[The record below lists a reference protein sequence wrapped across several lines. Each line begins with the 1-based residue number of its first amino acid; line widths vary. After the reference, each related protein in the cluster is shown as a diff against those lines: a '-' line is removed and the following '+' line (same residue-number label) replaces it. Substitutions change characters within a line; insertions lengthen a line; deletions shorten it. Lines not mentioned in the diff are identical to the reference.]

1 MLKNQFIRRC
11 RGSASR
17 PTYTPFQ
24 DAGIRISQ
32 FCNMAISR
40 DMVVFG
46 TETDGY
52 KIGRNKVGG
61 ILLRPYPK
69 GYCSY
74 PTRSTRVHDHC
85 LNAESL
91 RTSPHRL
98 NSHNGQ
104 SETHIKKTAGWVS
117 HPAVRVVVCK
127 FTPKFL
133 GVSFSLA
140 LQIVHPLWR
149 LRFALRRGCPL
160 DR

>member
-11 RGSASR
+11 RGPTSR

-32 FCNMAISR
+32 FRNMAISR
-40 DMVVFG
+40 DMVIFSI
-46 TETDGY
+46 ETDGY

-74 PTRSTRVHDHC
+74 PTRPTRVHDHC

-91 RTSPHRL
+91 RTSPPRL
-98 NSHNGQ
+98 NSHNGK
-104 SETHIKKTAGWVS
+104 SETQIKKTSGWVS
-117 HPAVRVVVCK
+117 HPDVRVVEFK
-127 FTPKFL
+127 LRPETA
-133 GVSFSLA
+133 GESSSSLS
-140 LQIVHPLWR
+140 QIVHPL
-149 LRFALRRGCPL
+149 
-160 DR
+160 